1 MNKRDYEMPLKME
14 NVLGNFTGRKESS
27 LLGEAGRYVAE
38 VTCKLK
44 IKNYPDADKWRQL
57 PGSPWHAEEIA
68 WGKTGGEKQVS
79 EKLVLG
85 QEV

>member
-44 IKNYPDADKWRQL
+44 IKNYP
-57 PGSPWHAEEIA
+57 GS
-68 WGKTGGEKQVS
+68 
-79 EKLVLG
+79 
-85 QEV
+85 